1 MPLELEKLLLSLE
14 VVTPVHVWSGSE
26 AIVGVDTVVYGGRVC
41 FVDPQ
46 RYLEYVSRYRPDLL
60 KAPEVMLKSIADIV
74 REASSKGLSLCS
86 KSIDVWLRGEE
97 VRTGSRIRLNQPLGI
112 PATTLKGYIRT
123 ALLYKLLK
131 ELATKGDVCSVIREG
146 LDLSREPKNAS
157 EGLEA
162 KFFRRPRPKKAGGFS
177 DAFATLQI
185 SDPVES
191 SIRTA
196 ISKIDVREK
205 ASGKLVVIAS
215 QLAEVLA
222 EGSKLRFELKI
233 VKPLPAAYSPQ
244 LHELAAAV
252 ELYRKTITTEGLA
265 SALREFG
272 CDLLRFEISRVEEL
286 TKSCGGEFE
295 YYLKLLREFDE
306 AYCRAGKGPCVPAR
320 IGFATSKEFK
330 TVLLILEKSCGDLYR
345 EVRTYM
351 SARLD
356 KPWDERTVKFVL
368 TPRGFVGAGWCKL
381 CVERS

>member
-1 MPLELEKLLLSLE
+1 MPLELEKLVLTLE

-46 RYLEYVSRYRPDLL
+46 RYLEYVNRYRPDLL
-60 KAPEVMLKSIADIV
+60 RAPEEMLKLVSDIV
-74 REASSKGLSLCS
+74 REASMKGVSLCS
-86 KSIDVWLRGEE
+86 RSVDVWLRGEE
-97 VRTGSRIRLNQPLGI
+97 VRAGSRIRLNQPLGV

-131 ELATKGDVCSVIREG
+131 EASAKGDVCSVVREG

-162 KFFRRPRPKKAGGFS
+162 KFFRKPRPKKAGGFS
-177 DAFATLQI
+177 DAFMTLQI
-185 SDPVES
+185 SEPAES

-196 ISKIDVREK
+196 VSKIDVLEK
-205 ASGKLVVIAS
+205 ASGKLVPIAS

-233 VKPLPAAYSPQ
+233 VKPLPTAYSPQ
-244 LHELAAAV
+244 QRELADIV
-252 ELYRKTITTEGLA
+252 ELYRKTITAEGLV
-265 SALREFG
+265 SALKEFG
-272 CDLLRFEISRVEEL
+272 CDLLRFEISRIEEL
-286 TKSCGGEFE
+286 AKGYGGEFE
-295 YYLKLLREFDE
+295 YYLKLLRELDE
-306 AYCRAGKGPCVPAR
+306 AYCGVSKGSCAPAR

-330 TVLLILEKSCGDLYR
+330 TVLLILEKSCTDLYS
-345 EVRTYM
+345 EVKTYM
-351 SARLD
+351 STRLE
-356 KPWDERTVKFVL
+356 KLWDERTVKFVF
-368 TPRGFVGAGWCKL
+368 TPRGSVGAGWCKL